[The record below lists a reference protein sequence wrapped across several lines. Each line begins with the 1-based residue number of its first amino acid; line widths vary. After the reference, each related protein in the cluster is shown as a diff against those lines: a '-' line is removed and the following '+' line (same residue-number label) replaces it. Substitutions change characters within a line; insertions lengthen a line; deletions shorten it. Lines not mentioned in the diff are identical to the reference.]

1 VVAKAADT
9 LGAGVKPAQ
18 RKSPRKHETIP
29 LAPFGCVFCDALLL
43 MHTILFSDE
52 AMTSEASFA
61 AREGGDDNEMLSSG
75 GVVATQ
81 TLEPP
86 AVGPVDPR
94 TSDGR
99 LPLSATVNPLHR
111 AFIGLPIR
119 GSLMP
124 YVRVAAELSES
135 QDKPG
140 SSSSTCALCREINL
154 HLNNMISMHTRST
167 APFGL
172 AAQFSVSNAIL
183 ATATRGGPRQDDT
196 ASLMRPSPD
205 APRYGLE
212 PVGGADAAEGQC
224 SVLPHPS
231 TNCREAPPPSVF
243 EKPFSLP
250 KLPADFEKILEAV
263 ETSCEIGVGTSPT
276 LKTLLR
282 GSEAR
287 LALVARQLFGK
298 ASSTMLSKRGT
309 IAKLATRRG
318 GWLQLGKELRA
329 QRKERLQAKTK
340 FGYTEVHAYC
350 VKGMNEE
357 A

>member
-1 VVAKAADT
+1 
-9 LGAGVKPAQ
+9 
-18 RKSPRKHETIP
+18 
-29 LAPFGCVFCDALLL
+29 
-43 MHTILFSDE
+43 MHTLLFSDG
-52 AMTSEASFA
+52 AMTSEASLA

-75 GVVATQ
+75 DVVAAQ

-86 AVGPVDPR
+86 AVGPVDAR

-111 AFIGLPIR
+111 AFIGRPIR
-119 GSLMP
+119 GSLEP
-124 YVRVAAELSES
+124 YVRVAAKLSVS
-135 QDKPG
+135 HDKPG
-140 SSSSTCALCREINL
+140 SSSSTRALCREIKL
-154 HLNNMISMHTRST
+154 HLNNMISMHKRST

-172 AAQFSVSNAIL
+172 AAQCSVLDAIL
-183 ATATRGGPRQDDT
+183 ASATRGGPRQDDS
-196 ASLMRPSPD
+196 ASLMRLSSD
-205 APRYGLE
+205 APRCGLE
-212 PVGGADAAEGQC
+212 PEGGADAAEGQF

-231 TNCREAPPPSVF
+231 TNCREAPLPSVF

-250 KLPADFEKILEAV
+250 KLPADFEQMLEAV
-263 ETSCEIGVGTSPT
+263 ETSWEIGVGTSPA

-287 LALVARQLFGK
+287 LALAARQPFGK

-318 GWLQLGKELRA
+318 GWLQLRKELRA
-329 QRKERLQAKTK
+329 ERKERLQAKTK

-350 VKGMNEE
+350 VKCMNEE